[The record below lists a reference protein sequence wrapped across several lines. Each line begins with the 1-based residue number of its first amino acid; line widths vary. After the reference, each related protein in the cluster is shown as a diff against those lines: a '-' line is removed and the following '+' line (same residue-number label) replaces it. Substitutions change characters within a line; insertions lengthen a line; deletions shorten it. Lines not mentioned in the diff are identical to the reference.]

1 MTTQTETP
9 SHPIDPGNMSVPGRE
24 GYRVR
29 CSQQRTP
36 GIDTGSYVS
45 VAWPEVPTLEAAR
58 ELLAALK
65 AEAVVPVGQLSS
77 APREIVRT
85 RRNWAIFKVTYFA
98 TIECVEQDA

>member
-1 MTTQTETP
+1 MTTQTATP
-9 SHPIDPGNMSVPGRE
+9 SHPNDITDMSVPGRV

-45 VAWPEVPTLEAAR
+45 VAWPEVPTLEAAQ
-58 ELLAALK
+58 ELLATLK
-65 AEAVVPVGQLSS
+65 AEASS
-77 APREIVRT
+77 SRQIVRT

-98 TIECVEQDA
+98 TIECVEQDT